1 MEEKKQNGD
10 EKRREYWRRH
20 IDGCRESGLSYAEY
34 ARGHDLKESAFSY
47 WRRRL
52 SDSSGEKSG
61 FVELKVSTRKTEG
74 VEIVLRNQ
82 IRISV
87 GTDFDEAVL
96 RKLIGVL
103 ESI

>member
-1 MEEKKQNGD
+1 MEENKKKDDRQ
-10 EKRREYWRRH
+10 RREFWSRH
-20 IDGCRESGLSYAEY
+20 IDECRTSGLSYAEY
-34 ARGHDLKESAFSY
+34 ARGRDLKESAFSY